1 MPANTYEKDAVL
13 NMLRDWR
20 SDVNTLHTAVQTEV
34 DNVTLEHDP
43 DFYALLQSPAGAVN
57 LTLETPA
64 VPAVPRKVTLTSE
77 DNCSSVTVTIEGTD
91 RDDAAI
97 TDTGITGPNASTV
110 SSPKFYKTVTRIAVS
125 GACSNIMAGFGEVDS
140 EPLYDAYLSVK
151 GFSGTIPQP
160 TLNNALTSI
169 KAEAQA

>member
-1 MPANTYEKDAVL
+1 MAANTYEKDAVL

-20 SDVNTLHTAVQTEV
+20 SDVATLHTAVQTEV
-34 DNVTLEHDP
+34 DNVTAAFDP
-43 DFYALLQSPAGAVN
+43 DFYALVQSPSGAGN
-57 LTLETPA
+57 LVLETPA
-64 VPAVPRKVTLTSE
+64 IPAVPRKVTLTSE
-77 DNCSSVTVTIEGTD
+77 EDCDGVTFTIEGTD

-97 TDTGITGPNASTV
+97 TDTGIVGPNASTV

-140 EPLYDAYLSVK
+140 EPLYDAYLAVK
-151 GFSGTIPQP
+151 GFSGSIPQP

-169 KAEAQA
+169 KAEAEA